1 MSHLSFLISIMC
13 RSGPIWLYWPKSRWR
28 GHSVWRRSTAQ
39 CTLCVMYKGTVC
51 INLHKDPF
59 VHASL
64 ILTCQTKT
72 LHTPEYM
79 YIKHSLNHRLW
90 KSFPSL
96 VFRSWSGFWKLTKAK
111 KKRIGKRS
119 QGKSV
124 WCFVG
129 DVMQLTFP
137 YLSISCFHYHK

>member
-28 GHSVWRRSTAQ
+28 GHSVWGRSTAQ
-39 CTLCVMYKGTVC
+39 CTLCVMFKGTVC
-51 INLHKDPF
+51 INLHIDPF
-59 VHASL
+59 VHSSL
-64 ILTCQTKT
+64 TLTCQTKT
-72 LHTPEYM
+72 SHTLVHV
-79 YIKHSLNHRLW
+79 YIKSLTKPQTW

-96 VFRSWSGFWKLTKAK
+96 FLRSWSGFWKRIKVKT
-111 KKRIGKRS
+111 KRIGKRS

-129 DVMQLTFP
+129 DVQLTFL
-137 YLSISCFHYHK
+137 YL